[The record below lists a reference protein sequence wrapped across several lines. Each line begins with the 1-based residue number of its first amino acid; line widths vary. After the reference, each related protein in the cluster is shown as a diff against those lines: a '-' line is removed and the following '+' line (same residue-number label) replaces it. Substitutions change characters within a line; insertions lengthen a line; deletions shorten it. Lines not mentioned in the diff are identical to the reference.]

1 MEGLFLEGLFLQA
14 SLIFALGV
22 QNIFVL
28 ESGLKKQH
36 PITVSFACFVCD
48 LLLITLGV
56 AGAGSL
62 FTSYSQLKILVGLV
76 SIFFL
81 VQYGLSKIFG
91 TQRTLVE
98 EAVSSGNT
106 QTFKRAILLSM
117 TFSLLNPHAYLDAF
131 ILIGGYSSKYAL
143 LSERL
148 AIGFGAA
155 FYSLLWFLALTSAS
169 SFLKPIF
176 ADARRMRFLSAAT
189 GVVLL
194 FLSFQ
199 LGVDVYGWIIH
210 GPHSP
215 LEVKLVSYPFP
226 VHLLYSSILY

>member
-22 QNIFVL
+22 QNVFVL

-36 PITVSFACFVCD
+36 PVTVSFACFVCD

-62 FTSYSQLKILVGLV
+62 FSSYSQLKILVGLI

-91 TQRTLVE
+91 NQRTLVSE
-98 EAVSSGNT
+98 EVTSGQS
-106 QTFKRAILLSM
+106 QTLKRAILLSI

-131 ILIGGYSSKYAL
+131 ILIGGYSSKYTL

-148 AIGFGAA
+148 AVGFGAA

-169 SFLKPIF
+169 SLLKPVF
-176 ADARRMRFLSAAT
+176 ADAKRMRYLSAAT

-194 FLSFQ
+194 FMSYQ
-199 LGVDVYGWIIH
+199 LGIDVYSWITH

-215 LEVKLVSYPFP
+215 LEVKLVSYPFA
-226 VHLLYSSILY
+226 VNLLFSSILY

>member
-1 MEGLFLEGLFLQA
+1 MEGLFIEGLFLQA
-14 SLIFALGV
+14 SLIFALGA

-36 PITVSFACFVCD
+36 PLAVSFACFFCD
-48 LLLITLGV
+48 LFLLTIGV

-62 FTSYSQLKILVGLV
+62 FSSYSQLKILVGV
-76 SIFFL
+76 IGVFFL
-81 VQYGLSKIFG
+81 LQYGLSKIFIPQQAL
-91 TQRTLVE
+91 TEKSFSEMNSSTLKK
-98 EAVSSGNT
+98 S
-106 QTFKRAILLSM
+106 ILLSM

-131 ILIGGYSSKYAL
+131 VLIGGYSSKYPL

-148 AIGFGAA
+148 AVGFGAA

-176 ADARRMRFLSAAT
+176 SDYRRLRLLSA
-189 GVVLL
+189 GSGLLLL
-194 FLSFQ
+194 FLSFR
-199 LGVDVYGWIIH
+199 LSVDVYDWIVH

-215 LEVKLVSYPFP
+215 IEVKLVSYPFP
-226 VHLLYSSILY
+226 TNLLFSSILY